1 MLVRKRAERL
11 FIWAEPEIAR
21 NKNVQGMNVSEN
33 VQNAPRASRLW
44 TLPAIIAA
52 FLCLCVTGAFAETR
66 ALKIQHL
73 HTGERAEIVFKRNGR
88 YDPAGLKKIN
98 LMLRDWRRNEPTK
111 MDPRLLDLVWQAYR
125 ASGSRAYIHVVS
137 AYRSPATN
145 AMLRSRSKGVARES
159 QHMVG
164 RAMDFF
170 LPDVPLKK
178 LRDIGLKMQG
188 GGVGYYPT
196 SGSPFIHMDV
206 GNVRH
211 WPGISRQELA
221 RVFPNG
227 NTLHVPSDGK
237 PLPGYGQAFAA
248 YKSRKGAGTPNIDL
262 ASADGGQRRPAR
274 GLLATLLG
282 GRGADETDDVAEAVP
297 APRKPAKS
305 VEPRP
310 AGIAIVP
317 PQDAQRADIQ
327 MASVDRAE
335 ESPIGPEGK
344 TPEAI
349 VMAMAPGS
357 VPLPAF
363 APRSGSTTSI
373 PTPQLA
379 PLAAANASTARAEL
393 ANPTATDAEIPSG
406 KSAGPAGGAPDMVA
420 FNIPLPTWRP
430 ESPTR
435 QLEADKSGDAVA
447 ALLALNRADDGH
459 NGLAGQR
466 VSVAQSKPEDRVRT
480 SPKADRVQPNL
491 DPEATAVIVPAALS
505 RPIETDR
512 GIAGE
517 ASTAAAPV
525 IAANLIRTAPEHIYL
540 DGFQPRGQTSD
551 HRRFTGSAVKFLPIA
566 SFK

>member
-1 MLVRKRAERL
+1 
-11 FIWAEPEIAR
+11 
-21 NKNVQGMNVSEN
+21 MNVSEN

-73 HTGERAEIVFKRNGR
+73 HTGEKAEIVFKRNGR

-305 VEPRP
+305 VEPRS

-373 PTPQLA
+373 RTPQLA

-430 ESPTR
+430 ESPT
-435 QLEADKSGDAVA
+435 LEADKSGDAVA

-505 RPIETDR
+505 RPIETGR
-512 GIAGE
+512 GIAGG

>member
-1 MLVRKRAERL
+1 
-11 FIWAEPEIAR
+11 
-21 NKNVQGMNVSEN
+21 MNVIESE
-33 VQNAPRASRLW
+33 QNAPGASPRW
-44 TLPAIIAA
+44 TWLPAIAVA
-52 FLCLCVTGAFAETR
+52 FLCMCATTAFAETR

-73 HTGERAEIVFKRNGR
+73 HTGEKAEIVFKRDGR
-88 YDPAGLKKIN
+88 YDQAGLKKIN
-98 LMLRDWRRNEPTK
+98 FMLRDWRRNEPTR

-125 ASGSRAYIHVVS
+125 ASGSTAYIHVVS

-145 AMLRSRSKGVARES
+145 AMLRGRSKGVARES

-237 PLPGYGQAFAA
+237 PLPGYEQAFAA
-248 YKSRKGAGTPNIDL
+248 YKSRKAAGTPNIEL
-262 ASADGGQRRPAR
+262 ASADSGQRRPAR

-282 GRGADETDDVAEAVP
+282 SRGADEADDVAEAVP

-305 VEPRP
+305 VETKSVEPKSVETRP
-310 AGIAIVP
+310 AGQGITIVP
-317 PQDAQRADIQ
+317 PEAAQRADIQ
-327 MASVDRAE
+327 MASTGPAE
-335 ESPIGPEGK
+335 EAPVEQQAK

-349 VMAMAPGS
+349 VMAMAPGA

-363 APRSGSTTSI
+363 APRTESRASVPIPETPTRETVPFTTASASAARAELSAAK
-373 PTPQLA
+373 P
-379 PLAAANASTARAEL
+379 AAANAEISLGNTNAAAATA
-393 ANPTATDAEIPSG
+393 
-406 KSAGPAGGAPDMVA
+406 APDL
-420 FNIPLPTWRP
+420 NIPLPTWRP
-430 ESPTR
+430 RTSAAPR
-435 QLEADKSGDAVA
+435 PEAGSGDVIA
-447 ALLALNRADDGH
+447 ALLARHHADDGLD
-459 NGLAGQR
+459 GLSGQR
-466 VSVAQSKPEDRVRT
+466 LPVPASKPEERVGA
-480 SPKADRVQPNL
+480 SPKADRVQPPG
-491 DPEATAVIVPAALS
+491 DAEAPPTIVPAAS
-505 RPIETDR
+505 AARPLGAGRE
-512 GIAGE
+512 IAGR
-517 ASTAAAPV
+517 AGSTAAPV
-525 IAANLIRTAPEHIYL
+525 IAANFIRTAPEQVYL
-540 DGFQPRGQTSD
+540 DGFRPRGRTSD
-551 HRRFTGSAVKFLPIA
+551 HRRFTGSAVKFLPVA

>member
-1 MLVRKRAERL
+1 
-11 FIWAEPEIAR
+11 
-21 NKNVQGMNVSEN
+21 MNVMEN
-33 VQNAPRASRLW
+33 EQNAPGASHRW
-44 TLPAIIAA
+44 TLLPAIVAA
-52 FLCLCVTGAFAETR
+52 FLCLCVSSAFAETR
-66 ALKIQHL
+66 ALRIQHL
-73 HTGERAEIVFKRNGR
+73 HTGEKAEIVFKRNGR

-125 ASGSRAYIHVVS
+125 ASGSTAYIHVVS

-237 PLPGYGQAFAA
+237 PLPGYEQAFAA
-248 YKSRKGAGTPNIDL
+248 YKSRKGAGTPNIEL
-262 ASADGGQRRPAR
+262 ASVDGGQRRPR
-274 GLLATLLG
+274 GLLAALLG
-282 GRGADETDDVAEAVP
+282 GGDESDDVAEAVP
-297 APRKPAKS
+297 APRKPARS

-317 PQDAQRADIQ
+317 PQDAQRAGIQ
-327 MASVDRAE
+327 MAAGDPGE
-335 ESPIGPEGK
+335 EPPVGQKGK

-363 APRSGSTTSI
+363 APRTELAAPV
-373 PTPQLA
+373 PTPETA
-379 PLAAANASTARAEL
+379 PLTIADASTARAEL
-393 ANPTATDAEIPSG
+393 AAAKPAAANAEIPAG
-406 KSAGPAGGAPDMVA
+406 KADAAAAGVAPDMVA
-420 FNIPLPTWRP
+420 LNIPLPTWRP
-430 ESPTR
+430 ESQTSAAR
-435 QLEADKSGDAVA
+435 QPEAVKSRDAIG
-447 ALLALNRADDGH
+447 ALLALNHADDGLDR
-459 NGLAGQR
+459 LAGQR
-466 VSVAQSKPEDRVRT
+466 VAVAPSKLEDRVRT
-480 SPKADRVQPNL
+480 SPKADRVQPRL
-491 DPEATAVIVPAALS
+491 DPEATAVIMPAAVS
-505 RPIETDR
+505 GRPIGTGR
-512 GIAGE
+512 GITGGARP
-517 ASTAAAPV
+517 APV

>member
-1 MLVRKRAERL
+1 
-11 FIWAEPEIAR
+11 
-21 NKNVQGMNVSEN
+21 MNVSEN

-73 HTGERAEIVFKRNGR
+73 HTGEKAEIVFKRNGR

-406 KSAGPAGGAPDMVA
+406 KSADPAGGAPDMVA

-435 QLEADKSGDAVA
+435 QLGADKSGDAVA
-447 ALLALNRADDGH
+447 ALLALNHADDGH

-491 DPEATAVIVPAALS
+491 DPQATAVIVPAALS
-505 RPIETDR
+505 RPIETGR
-512 GIAGE
+512 GIAGG

>member
-1 MLVRKRAERL
+1 
-11 FIWAEPEIAR
+11 
-21 NKNVQGMNVSEN
+21 MNVSEN
-33 VQNAPRASRLW
+33 VQNAPGASRLW
-44 TLPAIIAA
+44 TLPAIMAA
-52 FLCLCVTGAFAETR
+52 FLCLFVTGAFAETR

-73 HTGERAEIVFKRNGR
+73 HTGEKAEIVFKRNGR

-248 YKSRKGAGTPNIDL
+248 YKSRKGAGTPNIEL
-262 ASADGGQRRPAR
+262 ASADGGQRRPR

-282 GRGADETDDVAEAVP
+282 GRGADEADEVAEAEP

-327 MASVDRAE
+327 TASVDRAD
-335 ESPIGPEGK
+335 ESPIGAEGK

-363 APRSGSTTSI
+363 APRTGSTASI
-373 PTPQLA
+373 PTPQIA
-379 PLAAANASTARAEL
+379 PLATADASTARAEL
-393 ANPTATDAEIPSG
+393 ANPAATDAEIPSG
-406 KSAGPAGGAPDMVA
+406 KSAGPASGAPDLVA

-435 QLEADKSGDAVA
+435 QPDADKSGDAVA
-447 ALLALNRADDGH
+447 ALLALNHAGD
-459 NGLAGQR
+459 GLAGQR
-466 VSVAQSKPEDRVRT
+466 ISVAQSKPEDRVRT

-505 RPIETDR
+505 GRLIETGR
-512 GIAGE
+512 GIAGG
-517 ASTAAAPV
+517 ASPATAPV
-525 IAANLIRTAPEHIYL
+525 IAANLIRTAPKHIYL

-551 HRRFTGSAVKFLPIA
+551 HRHFTGSAVKFLPIA

>member
-1 MLVRKRAERL
+1 
-11 FIWAEPEIAR
+11 
-21 NKNVQGMNVSEN
+21 MNVTESE
-33 VQNAPRASRLW
+33 QNAPSHRW
-44 TLPAIIAA
+44 TWLPAIVVA
-52 FLCLCVTGAFAETR
+52 FLCLCVTGASAETR
-66 ALKIQHL
+66 ALRIQHL
-73 HTGERAEIVFKRNGR
+73 HTGEKAEIVFKRNGR
-88 YDPAGLKKIN
+88 YDQAGLKKIN
-98 LMLRDWRRNEPTK
+98 FMLRDWRRNEPTR

-125 ASGSRAYIHVVS
+125 ASGSTGYIHVVS

-227 NTLHVPSDGK
+227 NTLHVPSDGR
-237 PLPGYGQAFAA
+237 PLPGYDQALAA
-248 YKSRKGAGTPNIDL
+248 YKSRKSAGTPNIEL
-262 ASADGGQRRPAR
+262 ASADSGQRKSR

-282 GRGADETDDVAEAVP
+282 GRGADEADDVAEAAP

-305 VEPRP
+305 VEPKTVGQ
-310 AGIAIVP
+310 GIAIVP
-317 PQDAQRADIQ
+317 PEAAQRADIQ
-327 MASVDRAE
+327 VAAAGATE
-335 ESPIGPEGK
+335 EPLGEQKSK

-349 VMAMAPGS
+349 VMAMAPET

-363 APRSGSTTSI
+363 APRAETTANIPVQQTAPFAIASAD
-373 PTPQLA
+373 PTP
-379 PLAAANASTARAEL
+379 AAA
-393 ANPTATDAEIPSG
+393 
-406 KSAGPAGGAPDMVA
+406 APEMAALTV
-420 FNIPLPTWRP
+420 PLPTWRP
-430 ESPTR
+430 QSQTSAAR
-435 QLEADKSGDAVA
+435 QPDAAKSGDAVA
-447 ALLALNRADDGH
+447 ALLAMHHPDNGLD
-459 NGLAGQR
+459 GLAGQR
-466 VSVAQSKPEDRVRT
+466 AAVPAPKPEDRVRT
-480 SPKADRVQPNL
+480 SPKADRVQPRL
-491 DPEATAVIVPAALS
+491 DPEATAVIVPAALTG
-505 RPIETDR
+505 RPLETGH
-512 GIAGE
+512 GIAGGTG
-517 ASTAAAPV
+517 SAAAPV
-525 IAANLIRTAPEHIYL
+525 IAANFIRTAPEQVYL
-540 DGFQPRGQTSD
+540 EGFQPRGQTSD

>member
-1 MLVRKRAERL
+1 
-11 FIWAEPEIAR
+11 
-21 NKNVQGMNVSEN
+21 MNVSEN
-33 VQNAPRASRLW
+33 VQNAPGASRLW
-44 TLPAIIAA
+44 TLPAIMAA

-73 HTGERAEIVFKRNGR
+73 HTGEKAEIVFKRNGR

-379 PLAAANASTARAEL
+379 PLAAANASMARAEL

-406 KSAGPAGGAPDMVA
+406 KSDAGPASGALDMVA

-447 ALLALNRADDGH
+447 ALLALNHADDGH

-505 RPIETDR
+505 RPIETGR
-512 GIAGE
+512 GIAGG

>member
-1 MLVRKRAERL
+1 
-11 FIWAEPEIAR
+11 
-21 NKNVQGMNVSEN
+21 MNVSEN
-33 VQNAPRASRLW
+33 VQNAPGASRLW
-44 TLPAIIAA
+44 TLPAIMAA

-73 HTGERAEIVFKRNGR
+73 HTGEKAEIVFKRNGR

-379 PLAAANASTARAEL
+379 PLAAADASTARAEL

-447 ALLALNRADDGH
+447 ALLALNHADDGH

-505 RPIETDR
+505 RPIETGR
-512 GIAGE
+512 GIAGG

>member
-1 MLVRKRAERL
+1 
-11 FIWAEPEIAR
+11 
-21 NKNVQGMNVSEN
+21 MNVIEN
-33 VQNAPRASRLW
+33 EQNAPGASQRW
-44 TLPAIIAA
+44 TWLPAIVVA
-52 FLCLCVTGAFAETR
+52 FFCLCVGSASAETR

-73 HTGERAEIVFKRNGR
+73 HTGEKAEIVFKRNGR
-88 YDPAGLKKIN
+88 YDQAGLKKIN
-98 LMLRDWRRNEPTK
+98 FMLRDWRRNEPTR

-125 ASGSRAYIHVVS
+125 ASGSTSYIHVVS

-170 LPDVPLKK
+170 LPDVPLRK

-227 NTLHVPSDGK
+227 NTLHVPSDGR
-237 PLPGYGQAFAA
+237 PLPGYDQALAA
-248 YKSRKGAGTPNIDL
+248 YKSRKSAGTPNIEL
-262 ASADGGQRRPAR
+262 ASADGGQRKSR

-282 GRGADETDDVAEAVP
+282 GRGADEAEDVAEAAP

-305 VEPRP
+305 VEPKT
-310 AGIAIVP
+310 AGQVITIVP
-317 PQDAQRADIQ
+317 PQDAQRAEV
-327 MASVDRAE
+327 ASAGAAE
-335 ESPIGPEGK
+335 EPLAEQESK

-349 VMAMAPGS
+349 VMAMAPDT

-363 APRSGSTTSI
+363 APRAVPTASI
-373 PTPQLA
+373 PTPQTA
-379 PLAAANASTARAEL
+379 PFAIASASTARGEL
-393 ANPTATDAEIPSG
+393 PVAANAEIPLA
-406 KSAGPAGGAPDMVA
+406 KTDAAPAAVAPEMMALTV
-420 FNIPLPTWRP
+420 PLPTWRP
-430 ESPTR
+430 QSQTSPAR
-435 QLEADKSGDAVA
+435 QPDAAKSADAVA
-447 ALLALNRADDGH
+447 ALLAMHHPD
-459 NGLAGQR
+459 NGFDRLAGQR
-466 VSVAQSKPEDRVRT
+466 IAIPAPKPEDRVRT
-480 SPKADRVQPNL
+480 SPKADRVQPHL
-491 DPEATAVIVPAALS
+491 DPETTAVIVPVALTG
-505 RPIETDR
+505 RPLETGR
-512 GIAGE
+512 GIAGGTG
-517 ASTAAAPV
+517 SAAAPV
-525 IAANLIRTAPEHIYL
+525 IAANFIRTAPEQVYL

>member
-1 MLVRKRAERL
+1 
-11 FIWAEPEIAR
+11 
-21 NKNVQGMNVSEN
+21 MNVIESE
-33 VQNAPRASRLW
+33 QNGASPRW
-44 TLPAIIAA
+44 TWLPAIAVA
-52 FLCLCVTGAFAETR
+52 FLCLYVSTAFAETR

-73 HTGERAEIVFKRNGR
+73 HTGEKAEIVFKRNGR
-88 YDPAGLKKIN
+88 YDQAGLKKIN
-98 LMLRDWRRNEPTK
+98 FMLRDWRRNEPTR

-125 ASGSRAYIHVVS
+125 ASGSTAYIHVVS

-145 AMLRSRSKGVARES
+145 AMLRGRSKGVARES

-237 PLPGYGQAFAA
+237 PLPGYEQAFAA
-248 YKSRKGAGTPNIDL
+248 YKSRKAAGTPNIEL

-282 GRGADETDDVAEAVP
+282 SRSSDEADDVAEAMP

-305 VEPRP
+305 VETKSVEPKSVEPRP
-310 AGIAIVP
+310 AGQGIAIVP
-317 PQDAQRADIQ
+317 PEAAQRADIQ
-327 MASVDRAE
+327 MASAAPAE
-335 ESPIGPEGK
+335 EAPAEQQAK

-349 VMAMAPGS
+349 VMAMKPGA

-363 APRSGSTTSI
+363 APRAEATASV
-373 PTPQLA
+373 PVPETPGHETVPFAARAELSA
-379 PLAAANASTARAEL
+379 AKPAAANAKIPLGNTNAAAATA
-393 ANPTATDAEIPSG
+393 
-406 KSAGPAGGAPDMVA
+406 APDVVA
-420 FNIPLPTWRP
+420 LNIPLPTWRP
-430 ESPTR
+430 RTSAAPR
-435 QLEADKSGDAVA
+435 PEAGSGDAIA
-447 ALLALNRADDGH
+447 ALLARHHADLD
-459 NGLAGQR
+459 GLAGQR
-466 VSVAQSKPEDRVRT
+466 VAVPASEPEDRART
-480 SPKADRVQPNL
+480 NAKADRVRPRL
-491 DPEATAVIVPAALS
+491 DTKAPPVIVPAAS
-505 RPIETDR
+505 AGRPLGAGR
-512 GIAGE
+512 GMAG
-517 ASTAAAPV
+517 SAPV
-525 IAANLIRTAPEHIYL
+525 IAANFIRTAPQHVYL
-540 DGFQPRGQTSD
+540 DGFQPRRQASD

>member
-1 MLVRKRAERL
+1 MTVIE
-11 FIWAEPEIAR
+11 
-21 NKNVQGMNVSEN
+21 SE
-33 VQNAPRASRLW
+33 QDTPGASRCW
-44 TLPAIIAA
+44 TRLPAVVAA
-52 FLCLCVTGAFAETR
+52 FLCMCVTSAFAETR
-66 ALKIQHL
+66 SLKIQHL
-73 HTGERAEIVFKRNGR
+73 HTGEKAEIVFKRNGR
-88 YDPAGLKKIN
+88 YDQAGLKKIN
-98 LMLRDWRRNEPTK
+98 VMLRDWRRNEPTR

-125 ASGSRAYIHVVS
+125 ASGSTAYIHIVS

-145 AMLRSRSKGVARES
+145 AMLRGRSKGVARES

-237 PLPGYGQAFAA
+237 PLPGYEQAFAA
-248 YKSRKGAGTPNIDL
+248 YKSRKAAGTPNIEL
-262 ASADGGQRRPAR
+262 ASVDGGQRKSR

-282 GRGADETDDVAEAVP
+282 RGADESDDVAEAAP

-305 VEPRP
+305 VEPGS
-310 AGIAIVP
+310 AGQGIAIVP
-317 PQDAQRADIQ
+317 PQDAKRADIRT
-327 MASVDRAE
+327 ATADPAE
-335 ESPIGPEGK
+335 EPLAGPEA
-344 TPEAI
+344 T

-363 APRSGSTTSI
+363 APRAEPPDDKPAS
-373 PTPQLA
+373 
-379 PLAAANASTARAEL
+379 ANAL
-393 ANPTATDAEIPSG
+393 GKTD
-406 KSAGPAGGAPDMVA
+406 PAPASVAPDMVA
-420 FNIPLPTWRP
+420 LNIPLPTWRP
-430 ESPTR
+430 ESQTSPAH
-435 QLEADKSGDAVA
+435 QPEAAKSGDAVG
-447 ALLALNRADDGH
+447 ALLAMHHPDDGLDK
-459 NGLAGQR
+459 LAGQR
-466 VSVAQSKPEDRVRT
+466 IAVAPSKPEERVRT
-480 SPKADRVQPNL
+480 SLKADRVQPRL
-491 DPEATAVIVPAALS
+491 DPEATAVIVPAAS
-505 RPIETDR
+505 PGRPLAAGRVIAR
-512 GIAGE
+512 GAE
-517 ASTAAAPV
+517 PTAAPV
-525 IAANLIRTAPEHIYL
+525 IAANFIRTAPEQIYL
-540 DGFQPRGQTSD
+540 DGFQPRRQMSD

>member
-1 MLVRKRAERL
+1 
-11 FIWAEPEIAR
+11 
-21 NKNVQGMNVSEN
+21 MNVIESE
-33 VQNAPRASRLW
+33 QNAPGASHRW
-44 TLPAIIAA
+44 TWLPAIVVA
-52 FLCLCVTGAFAETR
+52 FFCLCVTSASAETR

-73 HTGERAEIVFKRNGR
+73 HTGEKAEIVFKRNGR
-88 YDPAGLKKIN
+88 YDQAGLKKIN
-98 LMLRDWRRNEPTK
+98 FMLRDWRRNEPTR

-125 ASGSRAYIHVVS
+125 ASGSNAYIHVVS

-221 RVFPNG
+221 KVFPNG
-227 NTLHVPSDGK
+227 NTLHVPSDGR
-237 PLPGYGQAFAA
+237 PLPGYDQALAA
-248 YKSRKGAGTPNIDL
+248 YKSRKAAGTPNIEL
-262 ASADGGQRRPAR
+262 ASADGGQRKSR

-282 GRGADETDDVAEAVP
+282 GGSDESDDVAAP
-297 APRKPAKS
+297 APSKPAKS
-305 VEPRP
+305 IEPKP
-310 AGIAIVP
+310 AAQGIAIVP

-327 MASVDRAE
+327 VASAGTAE
-335 ESPIGPEGK
+335 EPLAEQKSK

-349 VMAMAPGS
+349 VMAMAPDT

-363 APRSGSTTSI
+363 APRAVTTASI
-373 PTPQLA
+373 PTPQTA
-379 PLAAANASTARAEL
+379 PFAIASASTAQAELSATKPVAANA
-393 ANPTATDAEIPSG
+393 EIPLG
-406 KSAGPAGGAPDMVA
+406 KADAATASAAPDMVA
-420 FNIPLPTWRP
+420 LNIPLPTWRP
-430 ESPTR
+430 QGQTSPARQPES
-435 QLEADKSGDAVA
+435 AKSGDAVA
-447 ALLALNRADDGH
+447 ALLAMHHPDDG
-459 NGLAGQR
+459 LDDSAAQR
-466 VSVAQSKPEDRVRT
+466 IAVPASKPEDRVRT
-480 SPKADRVQPNL
+480 SPKADRVQPRL
-491 DPEATAVIVPAALS
+491 DPEATAMIVLVTSPGRLL
-505 RPIETDR
+505 ETGR
-512 GIAGE
+512 GIAG
-517 ASTAAAPV
+517 AIGSAAAPV
-525 IAANLIRTAPEHIYL
+525 IATNFIRTAPEQVYL
-540 DGFQPRGQTSD
+540 DGFRPRGQTSD

>member
-1 MLVRKRAERL
+1 MTVIE
-11 FIWAEPEIAR
+11 
-21 NKNVQGMNVSEN
+21 SE
-33 VQNAPRASRLW
+33 QNASGASHRW
-44 TLPAIIAA
+44 TWLPAIVVA
-52 FLCLCVTGAFAETR
+52 FLCLCVTSAFAETR

-73 HTGERAEIVFKRNGR
+73 HTGEKAEIVFKRNGR
-88 YDPAGLKKIN
+88 YDQAGLKKIN
-98 LMLRDWRRNEPTK
+98 FMLRDWRRNEPTR

-125 ASGSRAYIHVVS
+125 ASGSSAYIHVVS

-227 NTLHVPSDGK
+227 NTLHVPNDGR
-237 PLPGYGQAFAA
+237 PLPGYDQALAA
-248 YKSRKGAGTPNIDL
+248 YKSRKAAGTPNIEL
-262 ASADGGQRRPAR
+262 ASADGGQRKSR

-282 GRGADETDDVAEAVP
+282 GRGADESEDVAEAAP

-305 VEPRP
+305 VEPKN
-310 AGIAIVP
+310 AGQGIAIVP
-317 PQDAQRADIQ
+317 PEAAQRAE
-327 MASVDRAE
+327 MASAGAAE
-335 ESPIGPEGK
+335 EPLAEQGSK
-344 TPEAI
+344 TPEAA
-349 VMAMAPGS
+349 VMAMALGA

-363 APRSGSTTSI
+363 APRAERTASI
-373 PTPQLA
+373 PTPQTA
-379 PLAAANASTARAEL
+379 PVAMASASTAQAEL
-393 ANPTATDAEIPSG
+393 FAAKPVVVNAERPLGKTDA
-406 KSAGPAGGAPDMVA
+406 AGASVAPDVVA
-420 FNIPLPTWRP
+420 LNIPLPTWRP
-430 ESPTR
+430 QSQTSP
-435 QLEADKSGDAVA
+435 AHPSKAAKSADAVA
-447 ALLALNRADDGH
+447 ALLAMHHRDTVLDGSTAQQ
-459 NGLAGQR
+459 LA
-466 VSVAQSKPEDRVRT
+466 VPAPKPEDRVRT
-480 SPKADRVQPNL
+480 NPKADRVQPRL
-491 DPEATAVIVPAALS
+491 DPEATAVIVPVG
-505 RPIETDR
+505 TGR
-512 GIAGE
+512 GIVGGAG
-517 ASTAAAPV
+517 TAAAPV
-525 IAANLIRTAPEHIYL
+525 IAANFIRTAPEQVYL
-540 DGFQPRGQTSD
+540 DGFEPRGQTSD

>member
-1 MLVRKRAERL
+1 M
-11 FIWAEPEIAR
+11 
-21 NKNVQGMNVSEN
+21 
-33 VQNAPRASRLW
+33 
-44 TLPAIIAA
+44 
-52 FLCLCVTGAFAETR
+52 
-66 ALKIQHL
+66 KIQHL
-73 HTGERAEIVFKRNGR
+73 HTGEKAEIVFKRNGR

-125 ASGSRAYIHVVS
+125 ASGSTAYIHVVS

-248 YKSRKGAGTPNIDL
+248 YKSRKGTGAPNIDL
-262 ASADGGQRRPAR
+262 ASADGGQRRPR

-327 MASVDRAE
+327 MASVDRVEDRRLGRKERRLKRSSWRWRRAQCRCQP
-335 ESPIGPEGK
+335 SPR
-344 TPEAI
+344 
-349 VMAMAPGS
+349 APGQR
-357 VPLPAF
+357 PAF
-363 APRSGSTTSI
+363 RPRKSRNLQQPTLPRRGPNWPIQRQPMLKFPRASRMPAPRAARRTLWRSTS
-373 PTPQLA
+373 
-379 PLAAANASTARAEL
+379 RC
-393 ANPTATDAEIPSG
+393 
-406 KSAGPAGGAPDMVA
+406 
-420 FNIPLPTWRP
+420 RH
-430 ESPTR
+430 
-435 QLEADKSGDAVA
+435 GD
-447 ALLALNRADDGH
+447 R
-459 NGLAGQR
+459 
-466 VSVAQSKPEDRVRT
+466 
-480 SPKADRVQPNL
+480 KA
-491 DPEATAVIVPAALS
+491 
-505 RPIETDR
+505 
-512 GIAGE
+512 
-517 ASTAAAPV
+517 
-525 IAANLIRTAPEHIYL
+525 
-540 DGFQPRGQTSD
+540 
-551 HRRFTGSAVKFLPIA
+551 
-566 SFK
+566 

>member
-1 MLVRKRAERL
+1 
-11 FIWAEPEIAR
+11 
-21 NKNVQGMNVSEN
+21 MNVSEN
-33 VQNAPRASRLW
+33 VQNAPGASRLW

-52 FLCLCVTGAFAETR
+52 FLCLCATGAFAETR
-66 ALKIQHL
+66 ALRIQHL
-73 HTGERAEIVFKRNGR
+73 HTGEKAEIVFKRNGR

-125 ASGSRAYIHVVS
+125 ASGSTAYIHVVS

-237 PLPGYGQAFAA
+237 PLPGYEQAFAA
-248 YKSRKGAGTPNIDL
+248 YKSRKGAGTPNIEL
-262 ASADGGQRRPAR
+262 ASVDGGQRRPR

-282 GRGADETDDVAEAVP
+282 GGGADESDDVAEAVP
-297 APRKPAKS
+297 APRKPARS

-310 AGIAIVP
+310 AGQGIAIVP
-317 PQDAQRADIQ
+317 PQDAQRVDIQ
-327 MASVDRAE
+327 IAASDPGE
-335 ESPIGPEGK
+335 EPLAGQKGK

-363 APRSGSTTSI
+363 APRAEFTAPV
-373 PTPQLA
+373 PTPETA
-379 PLAAANASTARAEL
+379 PLAIAGASTAQAELAVAKPDAANADAA
-393 ANPTATDAEIPSG
+393 ATSV
-406 KSAGPAGGAPDMVA
+406 APEMMALNV
-420 FNIPLPTWRP
+420 PLPTWRP
-430 ESPTR
+430 ESQSSPTR
-435 QLEADKSGDAVA
+435 QLEAAKSGDAIGV
-447 ALLALNRADDGH
+447 LLAMHHPDD
-459 NGLAGQR
+459 GLAGER
-466 VSVAQSKPEDRVRT
+466 IAAPASKPEDRVRAN
-480 SPKADRVQPNL
+480 PKADRVQRRP
-491 DPEATAVIVPAALS
+491 DSEADRAVAGGAAL
-505 RPIETDR
+505 T
-512 GIAGE
+512 G
-517 ASTAAAPV
+517 APM
-525 IAANLIRTAPEHIYL
+525 IAANFIRTAPEHVYL
-540 DGFQPRGQTSD
+540 DGFQPRGRTSD

>member
-1 MLVRKRAERL
+1 
-11 FIWAEPEIAR
+11 
-21 NKNVQGMNVSEN
+21 MNVIESE
-33 VQNAPRASRLW
+33 QNAPDASHRW
-44 TLPAIIAA
+44 TLLPVIMAA
-52 FLCLCVTGAFAETR
+52 FLCLCVTSAFAETR
-66 ALKIQHL
+66 ALRIQHL
-73 HTGERAEIVFKRNGR
+73 HTGEKAEIVFKRNGR
-88 YDPAGLKKIN
+88 YDPAGLKRIN

-237 PLPGYGQAFAA
+237 PLPGYEQAFAA
-248 YKSRKGAGTPNIDL
+248 YKSRKGAGTPNIEL
-262 ASADGGQRRPAR
+262 ASVDGGQRRPR

-282 GRGADETDDVAEAVP
+282 GGDESDDVAEAVP
-297 APRKPAKS
+297 APRKPARS

-327 MASVDRAE
+327 MAASDPGE
-335 ESPIGPEGK
+335 EPPVGQKGK

-349 VMAMAPGS
+349 VTAMAPGS

-363 APRSGSTTSI
+363 ASRTELAAPV
-373 PTPQLA
+373 PTPQTA
-379 PLAAANASTARAEL
+379 PLANADASTARAEL
-393 ANPTATDAEIPSG
+393 ADAKPAAANAEISTG
-406 KSAGPAGGAPDMVA
+406 KADAAAASAAPDMVA
-420 FNIPLPTWRP
+420 LNIPLPTWRP
-430 ESPTR
+430 ESRTSPAR
-435 QLEADKSGDAVA
+435 QPEAAKSRDAVG
-447 ALLALNRADDGH
+447 ALLAMQHSADGLD
-459 NGLAGQR
+459 GLAGQR
-466 VSVAQSKPEDRVRT
+466 VAVPPSKPEDRVRT
-480 SPKADRVQPNL
+480 SPKADRVQPRL

-505 RPIETDR
+505 GRPIGTSR
-512 GIAGE
+512 GIAGG
-517 ASTAAAPV
+517 ARPATAPV

>member
-1 MLVRKRAERL
+1 
-11 FIWAEPEIAR
+11 
-21 NKNVQGMNVSEN
+21 MNVSEN
-33 VQNAPRASRLW
+33 VQNAPGASRLW
-44 TLPAIIAA
+44 TLPAIMAA

-73 HTGERAEIVFKRNGR
+73 HTGEKAEIVFKRNGR

-379 PLAAANASTARAEL
+379 PLAAADASPARAEL

-447 ALLALNRADDGH
+447 ALLALNHADDGH

-505 RPIETDR
+505 RPIETGR
-512 GIAGE
+512 GIAGG